1 MKNLGTILAAAFL
14 ALVLALYMCTFQVRF
29 TEVAIKKTWGKPA
42 EKAIDQPGLYFKAP
56 RPVQTVV
63 RYDKRTRLLE
73 DRTEETRTVDGKN
86 LLLTT
91 YTLWRIADP
100 VKFLTNFPGGVED
113 GERKLRTTIVTQKQ
127 ALVGKRK
134 FSEFVST
141 NAEDRHLGE
150 IEAELKEAVARDA
163 MREFGV
169 EVVAFGFK
177 KLALPESV
185 TTAVFSSMKEH
196 EQSKA
201 AQYRAEGEAR
211 AADIMARAKAMEERI
226 LAAARQKAAQIEA
239 EAQRVVSGYYKE
251 FDVHPELRIFLDKL
265 RTIRQALRERTT
277 LVIDTKQAPWD
288 VFNAE
293 DRRRIP
299 EGASLPTTSDDGKE
313 SKGVSQIASPTPSGQ
328 EG

>member
-1 MKNLGTILAAAFL
+1 MKNLGTVLAAAFL
-14 ALVLALYMCTFQVRF
+14 AVVLALYMCTFQVRF

-42 EKAIDQPGLYFKAP
+42 DEAISEPGLYFKAP
-56 RPVQTVV
+56 RPIQTVV

-86 LLLTT
+86 VLLTT
-91 YTLWRIADP
+91 YTLWRISDP
-100 VKFLTNFPGGVED
+100 VKFHTNFPGGVED

-127 ALVGKRK
+127 TLVGKRK

-141 NAEDRHLGE
+141 NPADRRLGE
-150 IEAELKEAVARDA
+150 IEAELKDAVARGA
-163 MREFGV
+163 LREFGV

-211 AADIMARAKAMEERI
+211 AADILARARAMEGRI
-226 LAAARQKAAQIEA
+226 LAAARQKAAEIEA
-239 EAQRVVSGYYKE
+239 EAQRVVSDYYKE
-251 FDVHPELRIFLDKL
+251 FDRHPELRIFLDKL

-293 DRRRIP
+293 DRRQIP
-299 EGASLPTTSDDGKE
+299 QGDGKTAPGE
-313 SKGVSQIASPTPSGQ
+313 SGAEGRADHPALAGTSGL
-328 EG
+328 ED